1 MMKIQLQYPPATL
14 SLEEKEDFVMTKI
27 EEIKNTILDIRGQIR
42 RGDRRNKGRQNSN
55 YSIWRDKARNAI
67 KVKKVM
73 IDKYMVQLRSI
84 QRQLKIAK
92 STPLDEARL
101 FVAAAQEI
109 LDASTFNQIR
119 NIAQRKKNL

>member
-1 MMKIQLQYPPATL
+1 M
-14 SLEEKEDFVMTKI
+14 MTKI
-27 EEIKNTILDIRGQIR
+27 EAIKNTILDIRGQIR
-42 RGDRRNKGRQNSN
+42 KGDRRNKGHQNGA
-55 YSIWRDKARNAI
+55 YSIWRDKAQKAI
-67 KVKKVM
+67 EVKKVM
-73 IDKYMVQLRSI
+73 SDKYMVLLKSI